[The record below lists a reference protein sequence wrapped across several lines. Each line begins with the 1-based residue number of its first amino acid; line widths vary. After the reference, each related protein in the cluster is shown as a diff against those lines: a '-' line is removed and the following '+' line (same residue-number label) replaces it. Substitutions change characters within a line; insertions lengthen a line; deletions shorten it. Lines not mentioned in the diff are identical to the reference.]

1 MALVN
6 YNSDSDSENEAAP
19 PSAAPKPPNTTA
31 PKLVDRANPRKIIV
45 NLPSASTN
53 SDEPPAKR
61 ARTDGGGGGGR
72 FSAFRSAL
80 PPPKKTVAPVAAA
93 RQSQPSSS
101 SSSSSSAQPLPF
113 SFFKTSAEAAFSRE
127 PPSYGGGGDDEVD
140 DFGNAHADPTP
151 DRTAA
156 GAGMRMN
163 LPAPKSQASQQQ
175 QGPSIPEGQ
184 KPESEVKLV
193 GKPLMFRPLSVAR
206 KPGKKSGAKT
216 AAASS
221 ATKPTAG
228 SSSVAASSTAAA
240 TTAAPPA
247 EAPKKK
253 KVSLFSL
260 GAEADEAPQ
269 ADEPPA
275 AEGGYQPLFEDVVTD
290 PTTGE
295 AVYSD
300 YATYQAPGDSGG
312 GGPTTMLPAAAEGAS
327 TNSQSLDGVAD
338 DLGLSAA
345 ARRELFGRGGSAAAQ
360 AATASRVIN
369 FNLDREYR
377 TNEEMRASGELQ
389 APARVVKG
397 IAPGKHSLRQLV
409 NAVQSQREA
418 LEESFAKNK
427 STQQEASSRY
437 GWR

>member
-6 YNSDSDSENEAAP
+6 YDSDSDSEGEAAP
-19 PSAAPKPPNTTA
+19 APPPPASSAKPPTAA

-45 NLPSASTN
+45 NLPSASAS

-61 ARTDGGGGGGR
+61 ARTEGGGGGR
-72 FSAFRSAL
+72 FGAFRSAL
-80 PPPKKTVAPVAAA
+80 PPPKNTVAPVAAS
-93 RQSQPSSS
+93 RSSQPSGSSSS

-127 PPSYGGGGDDEVD
+127 PPPSAGGHGDEVD
-140 DFGNAHADPTP
+140 EFGNANAGLVP
-151 DRTAA
+151 DRPAA
-156 GAGMRMN
+156 GGGMRMK
-163 LPAPKSQASQQQ
+163 LPAPKSQEPQQ

-206 KPGKKSGAKT
+206 KPAKKSGAK

-221 ATKPTAG
+221 APRAMTRPAG
-228 SSSVAASSTAAA
+228 SSSADAV

-260 GAEADEAPQ
+260 GAEVDEAPQ
-269 ADEPPA
+269 AEVPPA

-300 YATYQAPGDSGG
+300 YASYQAPGGG
-312 GGPTTMLPAAAEGAS
+312 GGDASYSGPTTSAAAAGGG
-327 TNSQSLDGVAD
+327 QSLDVVAD

-369 FNLDREYR
+369 FNLDHEYR
-377 TNEEMRASGELQ
+377 NNEEMRASGELQ
-389 APARVVKG
+389 APARAVKG
-397 IAPGKHSLRQLV
+397 IAPGKHNLRQLV
-409 NAVQSQREA
+409 NAVQSQKDA

>member
-6 YNSDSDSENEAAP
+6 YDSDSEGEAAP
-19 PSAAPKPPNTTA
+19 APPPLASSAKPPTAA

-45 NLPSASTN
+45 NLPSASAS

-61 ARTDGGGGGGR
+61 ARTEGGGGR

-80 PPPKKTVAPVAAA
+80 PPPKKTVAPVAAS
-93 RQSQPSSS
+93 RSSQPSG
-101 SSSSSSAQPLPF
+101 SSSSSSAQSLPF

-127 PPSYGGGGDDEVD
+127 PPPSAGRDGDEVD
-140 DFGNAHADPTP
+140 EFGNANAGLAP
-151 DRTAA
+151 DRPAA
-156 GAGMRMN
+156 GEGMRMK
-163 LPAPKSQASQQQ
+163 LPAPKSQGPQQ

-206 KPGKKSGAKT
+206 KPAKKSGAK
-216 AAASS
+216 AAALS
-221 ATKPTAG
+221 APRAMTRPAG
-228 SSSVAASSTAAA
+228 SSSADAV
-240 TTAAPPA
+240 TTVAPPA

-269 ADEPPA
+269 AEEPPA

-300 YATYQAPGDSGG
+300 YASYQAPGGG
-312 GGPTTMLPAAAEGAS
+312 GGGGGDASYSGPTTSAAAAAGS
-327 TNSQSLDGVAD
+327 GQSLDVVAD

-369 FNLDREYR
+369 FNLDHEYR
-377 TNEEMRASGELQ
+377 NNEEMRASGELQ
-389 APARVVKG
+389 APARAVKG
-397 IAPGKHSLRQLV
+397 IAPGKHNLRQLV
-409 NAVQSQREA
+409 NAVQSQKDA